1 MLVASSDEPKKQTSG
16 AHEQFD
22 MRAAARPRLRAAGDA
37 KGGPRRG
44 QSRILLVLALAL
56 TGWVVAFAR
65 LRRSTLPGVRDFG
78 RRSGHTPDDDD
89 PPDARPATFDAASLD
104 SANARREHDDHPD
117 DDDPPDAR
125 PATFDAASLD
135 SANARREHDEAVTSA
150 HVPPHA
156 PASPA
161 APPAEP
167 RDAVTF
173 VLVST
178 MSPDSAPRIAN
189 LLASM
194 RAFLEPRVVAELLV
208 LVPDAELDWWSLAAS
223 ALGAD
228 APWGATRVVPES
240 QALPT
245 PVHRLRASAP
255 GAARREARGLGYRT
269 QMLLKLAAGSLVR
282 TPFYV
287 TLDCDVVLRQAL
299 RTDDLLDTSRR
310 RALAQG
316 AMRGPHAKRWLS
328 DSLDALFGE
337 TPGAAA
343 EAAIDVAVQTHATN
357 DKNERLYTSAFKTL
371 ASRVASCGAETTSRG
386 VGVTPAILS
395 AATARRAI
403 AFLDETYLDQTSD
416 ASSDERK
423 ENTRWDARLFRS
435 LDSGLDWTEYGVY
448 AAFLCVEGTFHE
460 THFVDPTRELYD
472 AKLQEDGSKFA
483 NPNAMRAAFGRD
495 GDGDGG
501 RKNKGSGAVKTEKQT
516 LFVVVQSIGGSD
528 PVGAARAVKPFIL
541 GNT

>member
-104 SANARREHDDHPD
+104 SANARREHD
-117 DDDPPDAR
+117 
-125 PATFDAASLD
+125 
-135 SANARREHDEAVTSA
+135 EAVTSA

-194 RAFLEPRVVAELLV
+194 RAFLDARVVAELLV

-287 TLDCDVVLRQAL
+287 TLDCDVVLRGAL
-299 RTDDLLDTSRR
+299 RAEDMLDASRR

-316 AMRGPHAKRWLS
+316 AMGGPHAARWLS
-328 DSLDALFGE
+328 HSLDALFGE

-343 EAAIDVAVQTHATN
+343 EAAKALESDDGSTGSVSTN
-357 DKNERLYTSAFKTL
+357 DRLRSF
-371 ASRVASCGAETTSRG
+371 ASKVVSCGAGTTSRG

-395 AATARRAI
+395 AALAKRAL
-403 AFLDETYLDQTSD
+403 AFLDEPSARFGRVD
-416 ASSDERK
+416 AER
-423 ENTRWDARLFRS
+423 TRWDARLFRS
-435 LDSGLDWTEYGVY
+435 LDSGLDWTEYGIY
-448 AAFLCVEGTFHE
+448 AAFACVEGTFGE
-460 THFVDPTRELYD
+460 THFVDATRELYD
-472 AKLQEDGSKFA
+472 AELQEDGSKFA
-483 NPNAMRAAFGRD
+483 DAGAMRAAFGAGEGKKKR
-495 GDGDGG
+495 
-501 RKNKGSGAVKTEKQT
+501 A

-528 PVGAARAVKPFIL
+528 PVGAASAVRPFLL
-541 GNT
+541 GDA

>member
-1 MLVASSDEPKKQTSG
+1 
-16 AHEQFD
+16 

-104 SANARREHDDHPD
+104 SANARREHDD
-117 DDDPPDAR
+117 
-125 PATFDAASLD
+125 
-135 SANARREHDEAVTSA
+135 AVTVV
-150 HVPPHA
+150 HVPPRA

-161 APPAEP
+161 APPAAP

-178 MSPDSAPRIAN
+178 MSPDSAPRVAN

-194 RAFLEPRVVAELLV
+194 RAFLEARVVAELLV

-228 APWGATRVVPES
+228 TPWGATRVVPES
-240 QALPT
+240 RALPT
-245 PVHRLRASAP
+245 PVHRLWASAP
-255 GAARREARGLGYRT
+255 RAARREARGLGYRT

-287 TLDCDVVLRQAL
+287 TLDCDVVLRQTL

-316 AMRGPHAKRWLS
+316 AMGGPHAKRWLS
-328 DSLDALFGE
+328 HSLDALFGE

-343 EAAIDVAVQTHATN
+343 EAAKRNPPFGD
-357 DKNERLYTSAFKTL
+357 DAFETL
-371 ASRVASCGAETTSRG
+371 ASRVASCGADATSRG

-403 AFLDETYLDQTSD
+403 AFLDEMGTASSSD
-416 ASSDERK
+416 ASSDANEK
-423 ENTRWDARLFRS
+423 KKTRWDERLFRS
-435 LDSGLDWTEYGVY
+435 LDSGLDWTEYGIY
-448 AAFLCVEGTFHE
+448 AAFACVEGTFDE
-460 THFVDPTRELYD
+460 THFVDPRRELYD
-472 AKLQEDGSKFA
+472 ANLQEDGSRFA
-483 NPNAMRAAFGRD
+483 DADAMRAAFGMSNT
-495 GDGDGG
+495 GDGEKKKIPDDD
-501 RKNKGSGAVKTEKQT
+501 VKRA

-541 GNT
+541 GT

>member
-104 SANARREHDDHPD
+104 SANARREHD
-117 DDDPPDAR
+117 
-125 PATFDAASLD
+125 
-135 SANARREHDEAVTSA
+135 EAVTSV

-194 RAFLEPRVVAELLV
+194 RAFLDARVVAELLV

-287 TLDCDVVLRQAL
+287 TLDCDVVLRQTL

-343 EAAIDVAVQTHATN
+343 EAAIDDAVETRATN
-357 DKNERLYTSAFKTL
+357 DKNERLYTSTFKTL

-403 AFLDETYLDQTSD
+403 AFLDETVLDETEDS

-423 ENTRWDARLFRS
+423 EKTRWDKRLFRS
-435 LDSGLDWTEYGVY
+435 LDSGLDWTEYGIY

-460 THFVDPTRELYD
+460 THFVDPQRELYD
-472 AKLQEDGSKFA
+472 AHLQEDGSKFA

-501 RKNKGSGAVKTEKQT
+501 RKKKGSGAEKKQT